1 MTVARQL
8 CTMLA
13 IEASAVNR
21 ILWCDFL
28 HEVRLPQKFRVTRHM
43 GPFSG
48 HMLSAHF
55 PTLIARALV
64 LREMM
69 RGKLE
74 VDEWEPLMCSSLIFY
89 NQFRWQR
96 YTRWIVSFSP
106 LFAVVVVA
114 IGSWIANRFLSGPLI
129 PLEYGIVLLVVLLV
143 SPFLPGMYLVRH
155 FDRRLVLAADQ
166 KTSTLLGRQGL
177 LHALQKVDVMRQSDV
192 ERGNTNEW
200 EGLYVCARDN
210 KENRSSS
217 TAPLKNAK
225 HTIYNSD
232 QEYGKQWRD
241 GWGRARHSCLCND
254 RKMPLFAVTKVGRER
269 G

>member
-1 MTVARQL
+1 MSTLASGDEPLLTVARQL
-8 CTMLA
+8 CTVLA
-13 IEASAVNR
+13 IEVSAVNR

-55 PTLIARALV
+55 PTLIDRALV

-96 YTRWIVSFSP
+96 FTRWIVSFSP

-129 PLEYGIVLLVVLLV
+129 PWEYGIVMLVVLLV

-155 FDRRLVLAADQ
+155 LDRRLVLAADQ
-166 KTSTLLGRQGL
+166 KTSSLLGRQGL

-200 EGLYVCARDN
+200 RDFMFV
-210 KENRSSS
+210 
-217 TAPLKNAK
+217 PD
-225 HTIYNSD
+225 I
-232 QEYGKQWRD
+232 
-241 GWGRARHSCLCND
+241 
-254 RKMPLFAVTKVGRER
+254 TKRIDHLR
-269 G
+269 LPR